1 MFKLFAETLEN
12 KNQTVDADNWTPLH
26 HAASGG
32 HLKLCR
38 YIVDSGADKKPI
50 GRGIH
55 LGYTRWPGYT
65 PLNIAAAEGRLRTC
79 ILFIDEWGDLIQ
91 VLKGIWY
98 TKNQN
103 VFIGLIS
110 MFYFIFIV
118 IAFLVVIVF
127 KN

>member
-1 MFKLFAETLEN
+1 ME
-12 KNQTVDADNWTPLH
+12 
-26 HAASGG
+26 
-32 HLKLCR
+32 LCR
-38 YIVDSGADKKPI
+38 YIVDSGAETRPI
-50 GRGIH
+50 GHGIH
-55 LGYTRWPGYT
+55 LGYTRWAGYT
-65 PLNIAAAEGRLRTC
+65 PLNIAAAEGNLRTC
-79 ILFIDEWGDLIQ
+79 KVFIDEWGDLIQ

-118 IAFLVVIVF
+118 IAFLLVIVF